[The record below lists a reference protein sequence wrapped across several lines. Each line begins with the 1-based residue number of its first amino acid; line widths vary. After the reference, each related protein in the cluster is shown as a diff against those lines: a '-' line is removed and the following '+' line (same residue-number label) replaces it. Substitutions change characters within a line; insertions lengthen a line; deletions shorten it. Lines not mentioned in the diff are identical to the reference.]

1 MFYIWVLGEVQ
12 IGSDRCDNMPRKE
25 AKFIVQMLLGDLME
39 VSVVLL

>member
-12 IGSDRCDNMPRKE
+12 VGSDHCDNMPRKE
-25 AKFIVQMLLGDLME
+25 AKIIVQMLLGDLME